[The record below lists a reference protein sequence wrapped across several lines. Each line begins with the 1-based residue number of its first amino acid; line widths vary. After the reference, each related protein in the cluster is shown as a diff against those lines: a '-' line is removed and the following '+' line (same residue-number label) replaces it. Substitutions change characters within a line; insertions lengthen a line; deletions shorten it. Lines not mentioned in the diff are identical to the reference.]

1 MATYI
6 ISYDLNK
13 QKDYPKL
20 YDAIKSAGTDWCHP
34 MDSTWLVV
42 SSAGAAALRDY
53 IAKAMDQ
60 DDSLLVCKIEKGD
73 SAWRAVSTVA
83 SAWLKANL

>member
-1 MATYI
+1 MAVYI

-13 QKDYPKL
+13 QKNYPKL
-20 YDAIKSAGTDWCHP
+20 YDQIKSAGTNWCHP
-34 MDSTWLVV
+34 MDSTWLIV
-42 SSAGAAALRDY
+42 SDSTSSTIRDH

-60 DDSLLVCKIEKGD
+60 DDTLLVCKVAKGD
-73 SAWRAVSTVA
+73 SAWRGLSPQI

>member
-1 MATYI
+1 MPTYI

-13 QKDYPKL
+13 QKNYPKL
-20 YDAIKSAGTDWCHP
+20 YDAIKSAGTNWCHP

-42 SSAGAAALRDY
+42 SNATSASIRDH

-60 DDSLLVCKIEKGD
+60 DDSLLVCRVAPND
-73 SAWRAVSTVA
+73 SAWRNLSPDVSN
-83 SAWLKANL
+83 WLKANL